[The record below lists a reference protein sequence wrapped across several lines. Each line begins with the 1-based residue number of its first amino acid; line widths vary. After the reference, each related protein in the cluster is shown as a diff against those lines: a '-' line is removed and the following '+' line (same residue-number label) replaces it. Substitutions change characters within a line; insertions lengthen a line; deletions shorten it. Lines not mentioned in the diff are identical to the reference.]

1 MNATSVTADSQ
12 KNGLRS
18 IFDQEIVVCAGSGGV
33 GKTTVSAAIA
43 LEAASRGRKTIV
55 LTIDPAKRLAN
66 SLGLRKL
73 TNKPKRIEKA
83 KFTSAGM
90 TSYPLYAMMLD
101 TKTTFDE
108 LVFRYARSTKRAESI
123 IANRFYQ
130 ALTGAL
136 SGTHEYMAMEKLYE
150 LHQSGKYDLI
160 VIDTPPT
167 RNALDFLEAPR
178 RVTGFLEGRLLRWFL
193 LPAIGGGRGMF
204 KAMNFAAV
212 TFLRVVQRVV
222 GVDVLKDTAEFLS
235 NFEGMYEGFKERAQ
249 EVFEL
254 LRRKGTSFIV
264 ITAPSE
270 TAVDEAMFFATTLNS
285 YGLNFKGVVVNRVHP
300 RFDIPNFDG
309 TGSPLLDRLSQ
320 LAEDFKQIAKRE
332 EKSLDRLKMEIP
344 DDQWARVPYLN
355 TEVVDLSA
363 LKRVASHI
371 FM

>member
-1 MNATSVTADSQ
+1 MSTT
-12 KNGLRS
+12 GLGS
-18 IFDQEIVVCAGSGGV
+18 LFEQEIVVCAGSGGV
-33 GKTTVSAAIA
+33 GKTTISAAIA

-73 TNKPKRIEKA
+73 TNKPRRIEKA
-83 KFTSAGM
+83 KFQRAGM
-90 TSYPLYAMMLD
+90 ASHPLYAMMLD

-108 LVFRYARSTKRAESI
+108 LVYRYAKSPKRAESI
-123 IANRFYQ
+123 VANRFYQ

-150 LHQSGKYDLI
+150 LHQEGRYDLI

-167 RNALDFLEAPR
+167 RNALDFLEAPK
-178 RVTGFLEGRLLRWFL
+178 RVTSFLEGRLLRWFL
-193 LPAIGGGRGMF
+193 LPALGGGRGMF

-212 TFLRVVQRVV
+212 TFLRVVQRIV
-222 GVDVLKDTAEFLS
+222 GADVLTDTAEFLS

-254 LRRKGTSFIV
+254 LRRNGTSFIV
-264 ITAPSE
+264 ITAPTES
-270 TAVDEAMFFATTLNS
+270 AVDEAMFFATTLNS

-300 RFDIPNFDG
+300 RFEIPDLDG
-309 TGSPLLDRLSQ
+309 SGSPILDRISQ
-320 LAEDFKQIAKRE
+320 LADDFKQVAKRE
-332 EKSLDRLKMEIP
+332 EKSLERLKQEIS

-355 TEVVDLSA
+355 TEVVDLGA
-363 LKRVASHI
+363 LKQVASHI
-371 FM
+371 FI